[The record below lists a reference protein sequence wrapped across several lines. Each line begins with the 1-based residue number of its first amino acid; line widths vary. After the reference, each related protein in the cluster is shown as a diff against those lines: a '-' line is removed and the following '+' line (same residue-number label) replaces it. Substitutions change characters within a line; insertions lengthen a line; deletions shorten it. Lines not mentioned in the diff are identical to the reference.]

1 MEGKTRSVLVEYR
14 GTHKNLVSNHL
25 YTKHALAKAA
35 GVSYTTV
42 QINLKGKLI
51 AYDEDLKRKGSSSGK
66 VEYRGTHENL
76 VSNHLYTRQE
86 LADAVGISCTTVR
99 LNLKGKLVAYDEDL
113 RLKRSSVKMV
123 EYQGTHENLK
133 KGSFYTRQQIADAL
147 GCSWVKINN
156 SVKGK
161 SVLRDKDLESKN
173 VFPEPKM
180 VKFLG
185 EMEGLET
192 GREYTLAELSKFTGI
207 IKGTLQSRIG
217 ANVKCYNKHLSTTD
231 LRKKNTQALKVAVV
245 SNRKSASSNWLKRS
259 IV

>member
-1 MEGKTRSVLVEYR
+1 MEGRTRNVLIEYR

-42 QINLKGKLI
+42 QINLRGKLI
-51 AYDEDLKRKGSSSGK
+51 AYDEDLTRKGSRSEK
-66 VEYRGTHENL
+66 VEYRGTNKNL
-76 VSNHLYTRQE
+76 ISNHLYTRPE
-86 LADAVGISCTTVR
+86 LAKALGISYTTVR
-99 LNLKGKLVAYDEDL
+99 INLKGKLVAYDKDL
-113 RLKRSSVKMV
+113 RLKRLPIKMI
-123 EYQGTHENLK
+123 EYQGTHKNLK
-133 KGSFYTRQQIADAL
+133 KGSFYTRQKIADAL

-161 SVLRDKDLESKN
+161 SVLRDKDLESKS

-185 EMEGLET
+185 EMDGLET
-192 GREYTLAELSKFTGI
+192 GREYTLVELSKLTGI

-217 ANVKCYNKHLSTTD
+217 TNVECYNKHLSTTD
-231 LRKKNTQALKVAVV
+231 LRKKNAQALKVATV
-245 SNRKSASSNWLKRS
+245 SDRKSASSNWLKRR